1 MELYLKNLNCS
12 HCANQIETK
21 INKLPHVSSARLN
34 FLEKKIMVFPSEISQ
49 DDKNIFNQIQEIV
62 SLIEPDIVV
71 SMADKKDAVSGASS
85 GIPKKLMLLMAALLL
100 FILSFFIRGHFLFM
114 LGVLMTSY
122 ILVGFPVMRSAIKNL
137 FQGNFL
143 DENFLMTIASLGA
156 FAIGEYSEAV
166 AVMLF
171 YNIGEYLQSSA
182 VDKSG
187 RSIKALIELQP
198 EFANRMILTG
208 TQKVNPRQLAIGE
221 KIKILPGEKVPV
233 DATVLQGNSTLDAS
247 SITGE
252 SLPIDVREN
261 DRVISGMINKS
272 GVLVCVVDKTYKDST
287 VNQIMELVE
296 KAGYKKSI
304 TENLITKFAKYYTP
318 MVVAIAIAL
327 PIVLPFITGDP
338 VKVWVYRSLI
348 FLVISCPCAM
358 VISIPLSYFA
368 GIGTSSSH
376 GILSKG
382 SNFLEA
388 MAQADTI
395 VFDKTGTL
403 TRGKFSVDRVLA
415 ASGVDKALVMSYAK
429 KLEEN
434 SNHPVAVSIQSCS
447 FSDASCEF
455 PSEICPASIELDEIF
470 EIPGKG
476 IRAKEENRD
485 ILLGNRTLMAEHKI
499 SVPDIETQ
507 GTVIYLAMDRKYMG
521 AVTVVDSLRSD
532 AKKAINNLKK
542 HGISNIHM
550 LTGDRAASARI
561 IAEELGLSSFKAE
574 LLPQDKVSELEK
586 IMTQTDKKVI
596 FVGDGTN
603 DAPVLSMAD
612 VGIAMAELGSHAAI
626 ESSDVTIMNG
636 ELNKIHIFHSIAK
649 KTRTV
654 AMENIAFSLIVKVVI
669 MGLGIVGIANM
680 WMAVFGDVGVSLLAI
695 LNALR
700 IMMADYG
707 TKSLKSEGNALLP

>member
-1 MELYLKNLNCS
+1 MELYLENLHCS

-21 INKLPHVSSARLN
+21 IKNLPHIRSAKLN
-34 FLEKKIMVFPSEISQ
+34 FLEKKIMVVSSETSQ
-49 DDKNIFNQIQEIV
+49 DDETIFDQIRNIV

-71 SMADKKDAVSGASS
+71 SLADKKHRASEASS
-85 GIPKKLMLLMAALLL
+85 GISGKLIILISALLL
-100 FILSFFIRGHFLFM
+100 FILSFFLRGYFPFM
-114 LGVLMTSY
+114 LGVLVTSY
-122 ILVGFPVMRSAIKNL
+122 FLVGFPVMQSAVKNL

-156 FAIGEYSEAV
+156 FAIGQYSEAV

-171 YNIGEYLQSSA
+171 YNIGEYFQNMA

-187 RSIKALIELQP
+187 RSIKSLIELQP
-198 EFANRMILTG
+198 EFANRIILTG
-208 TQKVNPRQLAIGE
+208 TQKVNPRQLSIGE

-233 DATVLQGNSTLDAS
+233 DATVLQGNSTLDAA

-261 DRVISGMINKS
+261 DKVISGMINKT
-272 GVLVCVVDKTYKDST
+272 GVLVCIVDKTYEDST

-296 KAGYKKSI
+296 KAGYKKSK

-318 MVVAIAIAL
+318 IVVGVAIAL
-327 PIVLPFITGDP
+327 PLIAPFITGDP
-338 VKVWVYRSLI
+338 VKVWIYRSLI

-376 GILSKG
+376 GILAKG
-382 SNFLEA
+382 SNFIES

-403 TRGKFSVDRVLA
+403 TRGRFSVDKVFSA
-415 ASGVDKALVMSYAK
+415 PGVDKALVISYAK

-447 FSDASCEF
+447 SSEFSSGILPE
-455 PSEICPASIELDEIF
+455 SIELDQIF

-476 IRAKEENRD
+476 IQAKEHDQD
-485 ILLGNRTLMAEHKI
+485 ILLGNKNLMAEYKI
-499 SVPDIETQ
+499 CVPDIESR
-507 GTVIYLAMDRKYMG
+507 GTVVYLARDKEYMG
-521 AVTVVDSLRSD
+521 AVSVVDTIRSD
-532 AKKAINNLKK
+532 AKTAIHNLKK
-542 HGISNIHM
+542 HGIKNIYM
-550 LTGDRAASARI
+550 LTGDRKASAEL
-561 IAEELGLSSFKAE
+561 IAQELNLSGFKAD
-574 LLPQDKVSELEK
+574 LLPQDKVHEMEK
-586 IMTQTDKKVI
+586 IMARTDKKVI

-603 DAPVLSMAD
+603 DAPVLAMAD
-612 VGIAMAELGSHAAI
+612 VGIAMAELGSDAAI

-636 ELNKIHIFHSIAK
+636 ELNKVHIFRTIAK

-654 AMENIAFSLIVKVVI
+654 AIENIAFSLIVKAVI
-669 MGLGIVGIANM
+669 MGLGIAGIANM

-700 IMMADYG
+700 VMVNDYG
-707 TKSLKSEGNALLP
+707 SKPLKIKELKSI